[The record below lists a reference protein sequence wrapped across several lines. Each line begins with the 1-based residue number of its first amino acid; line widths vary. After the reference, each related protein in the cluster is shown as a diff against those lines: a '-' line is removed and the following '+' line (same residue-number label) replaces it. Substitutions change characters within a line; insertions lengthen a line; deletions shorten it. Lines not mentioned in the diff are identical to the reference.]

1 MGCPVGGW
9 AVEFMWRGAE
19 VCWESLGQ
27 NSRERC
33 GPAGWSARL
42 CSHCRSTDTA
52 SLDDDRA
59 GGQRSIRDSAADSW
73 MDRGAVGREE
83 RERGWTATLTDSN
96 TGLTAEAVTHSRGA

>member
-1 MGCPVGGW
+1 M
-9 AVEFMWRGAE
+9 
-19 VCWESLGQ
+19 CWESLGQ
-27 NSRERC
+27 NSRDRC

-83 RERGWTATLTDSN
+83 REDGPDSN
-96 TGLTAEAVTHSRGA
+96 TDLTAEAVTHSRGA